1 MRTVRPILQSEAAE
15 CSLACLSMVAHA
27 HGLPITLAQLRSQF
41 SVGLKGSTLQQLMDT
56 AAHLGFSVRAL
67 RLEMDELEQLQL
79 PCILHWDLNHF
90 VVLKSVSSDKVV
102 ILDPAQG
109 ERRMSRA
116 AMARHFTGVAMEL
129 SPTTPFHNAPRPPRV
144 RLEQLTGK
152 VRGLAPA
159 LGALFAVA
167 VVLELFAVAGPLFNQ
182 MIVDQAIGSHDSEL
196 LSVLALGFAVLLA
209 IQTGLHLLRGWM
221 VSALTQTLSL
231 QWVSNV
237 FAHLLRLPVE
247 WFERRHLGDITSRFA
262 SVHPL
267 QKTLT
272 TGLVEAVLDALMVLV
287 ALSMMLLYAPAL
299 TAVVVTAAL
308 MYAAVR
314 CLGQRTMRETA
325 AQRTVWASR
334 EHSHFLETLRA
345 ITPLKLYGREADRRA
360 QWENL
365 RVEVQNQE
373 AQAASQ
379 QLWFGAANA
388 MIFGLENLLVWWMAA
403 RMIMGSAG
411 VQADG
416 ATSTFTVGMMFAFVA
431 YKSQF
436 TQRLVALIHYLM
448 QLRLLGVDT
457 ERLADIVLA
466 APEQPTASVPMSS
479 RDVKQLPA
487 TLELRN
493 VSFRYAST
501 QPWVLRHVN
510 LTIPAG
516 QSVALTGGSGAGKT
530 TLLKVL
536 LGILL
541 PTEGQ
546 VLYGGVPLNELGL
559 NMVRQQIGTVLQED
573 ALLTGSLADNIA
585 FFDSEPDMQRVR
597 QCAQQA
603 QIHEEIERMP
613 MGYHSLVGDL
623 GTGLSGGQKQR
634 ILLARALYRQPKVL
648 ALDEATS
655 HLDLVNERALN
666 EVLSH
671 MALTRLFIAHRPQTI
686 ASAQRVVRLEGAQLR
701 EVSIAKA
708 VPSATP
714 GAAMSFARSVSL
726 PQAATRARAQARAWA
741 WA

>member
-1 MRTVRPILQSEAAE
+1 MRTLRPVLQSEAAE
-15 CSLACLSMVAHA
+15 CSLACLSMLAQA
-27 HGLPITLAQLRSQF
+27 HGLHLTLAQLRSQF
-41 SVGLKGSTLQQLMDT
+41 SVGLKGATLQHLIDAAAQLGLS
-56 AAHLGFSVRAL
+56 ARAL
-67 RLEMDELEQLQL
+67 RLEMHELEQLQT

-90 VVLKSVSSDKVV
+90 VVLKKVKADTVV

-109 ERRMSRA
+109 ERRVSRKS
-116 AMARHFTGVAMEL
+116 MGHHFTGVALEL
-129 SPTTPFHNAPRPPRV
+129 LPTAQFQRQARPPRI
-144 RLEQLTGK
+144 RLEQLTGQ

-167 VVLELFAVAGPLFNQ
+167 LVLELFAVAGPLFNQ
-182 MIVDQAIGSHDSEL
+182 MIVDQAIGSHDVEL
-196 LSVLALGFAVLLA
+196 LSVLALGFGVLLVV
-209 IQTGLHLLRGWM
+209 QTGLQLLRGWM
-221 VSALTQTLSL
+221 VTALTQTLSL
-231 QWVSNV
+231 QWVGNV
-237 FAHLLRLPVE
+237 FSHLMRLPVE

-272 TGLVEAVLDALMVLV
+272 TGLVEAVLDALMVIV
-287 ALSMMLLYAPAL
+287 ALTMMLLYAPSL
-299 TAVVVTAAL
+299 TAVVVAAAL
-308 MYAAVR
+308 LYGGIR
-314 CLGQRTMRETA
+314 WLGQRAILESA
-325 AQRTVWASR
+325 AQRSVWASR

-345 ITPLKLYGREADRRA
+345 ITPLKLFGREADRRA

-373 AQAASQ
+373 AQAARQ

-388 MIFGLENLLVWWMAA
+388 VIFGLENLLVWWLAA

-411 VQADG
+411 AQPG
-416 ATSTFTVGMMFAFVA
+416 AAGAFTVGMMFAFVA

-448 QLRLLGVDT
+448 QLRLLRVDT
-457 ERLADIVLA
+457 ERLSDIVLS
-466 APEQPTASVPMSS
+466 APEQPASTRMLTGQ
-479 RDVKQLPA
+479 DTQHLPA

-501 QPWVLRHVN
+501 QPWVLRHAN
-510 LTIPAG
+510 LIIPAG
-516 QSVALTGGSGAGKT
+516 QSVAITGGSGAGKT

-536 LGILL
+536 LGILQ

-546 VLYGGVPLNELGL
+546 VLYGGVPIQELGWAQ
-559 NMVRQQIGTVLQED
+559 VRQHIGTVLQDD

-585 FFDSEPDMQRVR
+585 FFDNQPDMGRVHR
-597 QCAQQA
+597 CAEQA
-603 QIHEEIERMP
+603 QIHEEIKRMP

-634 ILLARALYRQPKVL
+634 VLLARALYRQPKVL

-655 HLDLVNERALN
+655 HLDLANERAIN
-666 EVLSH
+666 EVLSK
-671 MALTRLFIAHRPQTI
+671 MDLTRLFIAHRPETI
-686 ASAQRVVRLEGAQLR
+686 ASAQRVVRLADGHIQ
-701 EVSIAKA
+701 EVPSPLPLAKGPAA
-708 VPSATP
+708 VPH
-714 GAAMSFARSVSL
+714 SVLLPHASL
-726 PQAATRARAQARAWA
+726 RARAQARAWA